1 MRRVHP
7 IEKESYRILRGMVD
21 LSRLGPLSRAVAERI
36 IHASADPDYAESL
49 VLDEGALENGTSA
62 LRRGAPVVTDVGM
75 VAAGI
80 TGRHTRCFVSDP
92 STRTLSERLGI
103 TSSAAG
109 FRLAAEEVG
118 AGAVWIVGNA
128 PTALFEL
135 LALDVAPSLVIGLP
149 VGFVGAAESKAALVA
164 SGLPAVANRGPKGGS
179 AVAAAALNALI
190 YYEEDDVRQPVR
202 FSDKN
207 GAHGHEPGPALLI
220 VGHGSR
226 DPRGAREF
234 HDLVGL
240 VRRRNPSITVEG
252 GFIELSRP
260 PISECVDRLAE
271 SGALNVAAV
280 PLMLLAAGHAKDDIP
295 ATLVREKTDHPKMSF
310 SYGRALGIRPEL
322 LELMDERISAAVR
335 EEEKEE
341 TAVLVVGRG
350 SSDPDANSD
359 LYKIARLFYEG
370 RPYPVVESAYVS
382 MTPPDVADGLDRCFK
397 LGAKRV
403 VVFSYFLFT
412 GVLEER
418 IREQSETFAA
428 ANPGVEVRYAGYF
441 GPDEKIADL
450 VVERYTEAVEGDIRM
465 NCDVC
470 VHRVA
475 LPGFV
480 EKVGAPAT
488 PHYHPDEP
496 GHHLHDRHH

>member
-1 MRRVHP
+1 VRH
-7 IEKESYRILRGMVD
+7 
-21 LSRLGPLSRAVAERI
+21 AV
-36 IHASADPDYAESL
+36 
-49 VLDEGALENGTSA
+49 
-62 LRRGAPVVTDVGM
+62 
-75 VAAGI
+75 GI
-80 TGRHTRCFVSDP
+80 SGR
-92 STRTLSERLGI
+92 
-103 TSSAAG
+103 
-109 FRLAAEEVG
+109 
-118 AGAVWIVGNA
+118 
-128 PTALFEL
+128 
-135 LALDVAPSLVIGLP
+135 
-149 VGFVGAAESKAALVA
+149 
-164 SGLPAVANRGPKGGS
+164 
-179 AVAAAALNALI
+179 
-190 YYEEDDVRQPVR
+190 
-202 FSDKN
+202 KN
-207 GAHGHEPGPALLI
+207 GSHENETGPALLV

-234 HDLVGL
+234 HELVEL
-240 VRRRNPSITVEG
+240 VRRRNTSLMVEG

-260 PISECVDRLAE
+260 PISECVDRLAQ
-271 SGALNVAAV
+271 SGTQSVAAV

-295 ATLVREKTDHPKMSF
+295 ATLVREKMNHPGMSF

-322 LELMDERISAAVR
+322 LELMDERVSAVVSD
-335 EEEKEE
+335 EEKAE

-359 LYKIARLFYEG
+359 LSKVARLFYEG
-370 RPYPVVESAYVS
+370 RPYSIVEGAYVS
-382 MTPPDVADGLDRCFK
+382 MAPPDVATGLERCRR

-418 IREQSETFAA
+418 IREQSEAFAA
-428 ANPGVEVRYAGYF
+428 AHPGIEVRYAGYF
-441 GPDEKIADL
+441 GPDERVADL

-475 LPGFV
+475 LPGFE

-496 GHHLHDRHH
+496 GHHHDHHH